1 MDRAV
6 ADDPGV
12 TALPPPGRSAARRA
26 DTPRG
31 VGTLAVVLVGVAIVV
46 PVTAVVVRSLRDGGD
61 WGLSA
66 PARILGSP
74 RTWRLVT
81 LTVAQAVGSTALTL
95 AVGLP
100 VAWVLGTFR
109 FPGRRLIRLVVL
121 VPFVL
126 PSVVLATAVASVV
139 GPTGPVDLRGTW
151 WAVLIAHL
159 CFNLAVVVLVVSDAV
174 GRLPPSLDGAARTLG
189 AAPLASFRRVVV
201 PAVRPAV
208 VSAAAVVFL
217 FCLTS
222 FGVVVILGG
231 GAVTTL
237 EVEIWIRATRQF
249 DLSGAAVLAA
259 LQVLTVVVALGL
271 VGSASRRAGAG
282 SVRTRRRRPRTL
294 TERGAVAL
302 AVGAVL
308 LVSGVPLA
316 ALVERST
323 RVGDRRTWSNWT
335 ELGSVLEGTGLA
347 VSPLDA
353 LRRSLLSAGIA
364 ALIAVLVAV
373 PAAALAA
380 RRPGGAAERVLTL
393 PLAISATTLGL
404 GLLLV
409 VGRPPVDLRG
419 SWWLVP
425 VAQALVALPLVV
437 RVVAPALRS
446 VPRSSLDAAAVLGLD
461 RGARRRRVELPA
473 VRGALG
479 AGAALAFV
487 ACLGE
492 FGATVFLARSD
503 RATVPVV
510 IEQLASRPGPAAVGQ
525 AMALSCVLVAVCGVV
540 LLAVDSAGDRT
551 ASDRA
556 LPRGRMGPWTSEPS

>member
-1 MDRAV
+1 
-6 ADDPGV
+6 V
-12 TALPPPGRSAARRA
+12 TALPPPGRSPARRA

-31 VGTLAVVLVGVAIVV
+31 VGTLAVALVGVVIMV

-74 RTWRLVT
+74 RTWRLMA
-81 LTVAQAVGSTALTL
+81 LTVLQAVGSTALTL

-174 GRLPPSLDGAARTLG
+174 GRLPPSLDGTARTLG
-189 AAPLASFRRVVV
+189 AAPLASLRRVVV

-237 EVEIWIRATRQF
+237 EVEIWTRATRQF

-271 VGSASRRAGAG
+271 VGSASRRSGAG
-282 SVRTRRRRPRTL
+282 GVRTRRRRPRTL
-294 TERGAVAL
+294 AERVAVL
-302 AVGAVL
+302 VAVGAVL

-316 ALVERST
+316 ALLERST
-323 RVGDRRTWSNWT
+323 RVGDRRTWTNWT

-353 LRRSLLSAGIA
+353 LRRSLLGAGIA

-380 RRPGGAAERVLTL
+380 RRPGGVAERVLSL

-479 AGAALAFV
+479 AGTALAFV

-556 LPRGRMGPWTSEPS
+556 LPRGRMGPWMSEPT